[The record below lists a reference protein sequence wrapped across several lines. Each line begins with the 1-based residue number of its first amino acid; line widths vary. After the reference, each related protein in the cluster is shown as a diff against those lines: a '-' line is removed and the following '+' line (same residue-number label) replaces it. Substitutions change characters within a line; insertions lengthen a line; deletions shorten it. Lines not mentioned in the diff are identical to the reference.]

1 LTSFH
6 ALNTLPFGAARKTEC
21 RFERLHDF
29 EYQGSARVSW
39 DFFQRY
45 DESWIWRR
53 ADRNVVTESTR
64 NFARYEEC
72 VEDATRHGYAGENA
86 MKGLRAQ
93 RRTAQTSGNNR
104 KNQAAR
110 G

>member
-1 LTSFH
+1 M
-6 ALNTLPFGAARKTEC
+6 
-21 RFERLHDF
+21 
-29 EYQGSARVSW
+29 SW

-53 ADRNVVTESTR
+53 ADRNQVTESSR
-64 NFARYEEC
+64 NFARFDEC
-72 VEDATRHGYAGENA
+72 VEDAAQHGYMNERV
-86 MKGLRAQ
+86 RA
-93 RRTAQTSGNNR
+93 RKRAAIRPSGK